1 MKKYRLLGCAS
12 ALVIA
17 VGCAD
22 PADLDEAEPAAGVE
36 EAAAPATP
44 TISAE
49 EQTKPAA
56 PSAAAPA
63 APAKLVPPVRGVAR
77 LGYLKPVTKRSG
89 NNVVT
94 TIRVKNLSEG
104 SIAGLRVDDNWYDK
118 KGEPVAGDTFR
129 HRRPLQPG
137 EMLEITLTTP
147 INPAMDRNAYRFAH
161 ANGDIKAELMAKF

>member
-1 MKKYRLLGCAS
+1 MRGYTQFLLA
-12 ALVIA
+12 IA
-17 VGCAD
+17 GAV
-22 PADLDEAEPAAGVE
+22 LIAGM
-36 EAAAPATP
+36 AAADQA
-44 TISAE
+44 
-49 EQTKPAA
+49 KPAQQA
-56 PSAAAPA
+56 KPPAQQAKPETPA

-89 NNVVT
+89 NTIVT

-137 EMLEITLTTP
+137 EILEITLTTP
-147 INPAMDRNAYRFAH
+147 INPAMDRNAYRFVH